1 MNLTLVF
8 SRKYK
13 WLEHYFYVWCFG
25 NSQKLLATNQFLDVE
40 KVLVSYKISFSEKNY
55 KYFIGY
61 LHDDYKVKPLHI
73 VPLKTSAYVKRY
85 DGQTKWMDFFN

>member
-1 MNLTLVF
+1 MRLTD
-8 SRKYK
+8 K
-13 WLEHYFYVWCFG
+13 
-25 NSQKLLATNQFLDVE
+25 DVE

-61 LHDDYKVKPLHI
+61 LDDDYKVKPLHI